1 MSNCSFLVSTALL
14 ILVLISY
21 VRCNTIAYHQHYT
34 FNTNTTT
41 KTVAVEKKKVE
52 IKKQQSQPIEMKSVG
67 LNTDTLQ
74 KIKDAESK
82 YDAAGKKIAVP
93 APAPAPEKPV
103 KGLKK

>member
-1 MSNCSFLVSTALL
+1 
-14 ILVLISY
+14 
-21 VRCNTIAYHQHYT
+21 
-34 FNTNTTT
+34 
-41 KTVAVEKKKVE
+41 VEKKKVE